1 MHHKRALQPF
11 EMYTGHLHYTNQAY
25 ISQFCQNAKRSLFE
39 YRTLSTFPSS
49 LSAFP
54 SAVTSRSSPPGM
66 MLVCGGR
73 VCPSGGGQYI
83 LRQSPEQ
90 SCYTRSS
97 RDYPAPLLGATKTA
111 SRAER
116 PQTPVSAAMLH
127 LRAFQL
133 MLTHKICSITF

>member
-1 MHHKRALQPF
+1 MLYSTVIHKLKSAF
-11 EMYTGHLHYTNQAY
+11 TIYTRLLHYTICPFP
-25 ISQFCQNAKRSLFE
+25 ISSNTNRSPVICE

-54 SAVTSRSSPPGM
+54 SAVTSRSPPPGM
-66 MLVCGGR
+66 MLACGGR
-73 VCPSGGGQYI
+73 VRSSGGGQYI

-97 RDYPAPLLGATKTA
+97 RDYPAPLLCASKTA

-116 PQTPVSAAMLH
+116 PQTPV
-127 LRAFQL
+127 
-133 MLTHKICSITF
+133 TFTTVLLKLVLI

>member
-1 MHHKRALQPF
+1 MGYLYPLRFILDICIINI
-11 EMYTGHLHYTNQAY
+11 TLHSSILLKHESFA
-25 ISQFCQNAKRSLFE
+25 CQCK
-39 YRTLSTFPSS
+39 TLSTFPSS

-54 SAVTSRSSPPGM
+54 SAVTSRSPPPGM
-66 MLVCGGR
+66 MLACGGR
-73 VCPSGGGQYI
+73 VCPSGCGQYI

-116 PQTPVSAAMLH
+116 A
-127 LRAFQL
+127 
-133 MLTHKICSITF
+133 LTSLILCVPIFYFSSY